1 MANNP
6 KRSDEAANAAVAAM
20 GALCNSGKIRIYNGT
35 QPATANTSIGG
46 ATLLAELTFNA
57 TAFAAPTAGV
67 ATANAITADS
77 SADNTGTAAW
87 ARCLKSDG
95 TSVVFDC
102 TVGTSSADLI
112 INTTSIT
119 SGATVSASAL
129 TLTEAK

>member
-6 KRSDEAANAAVAAM
+6 KRSNEAANAAVAAM
-20 GALCNSGKIRIYNGT
+20 GALCNSGKIRIYDGT
-35 QPATANTSIGG
+35 QPATADTALGG
-46 ATLLAELTFNA
+46 QTLLAELTFNA
-57 TAFAAPTAGV
+57 TAFAAGAAGV
-67 ATANAITADS
+67 ATANAITSDS